1 MQIEYHLKEGKFG
14 KGLFAA
20 ENIRKGTLI
29 WKYSRDV
36 NVRVIC
42 GSWNGEHDMRKHLG
56 KLSSHE
62 ERKDLLI
69 HMYCEHGYIHELLDD
84 CRFWN
89 HSDTPNTGNEGPDP
103 FNAYALRDIKM
114 GEELL
119 DDYGTYEWP
128 DWYLRLLIEYGV
140 DVDYFK
146 VPDENRYRNINGTEL
161 ISIKCN

>member
-14 KGLFAA
+14 NGLFAA
-20 ENIRKGTLI
+20 EDIQKGTLI
-29 WKYSRDV
+29 WKYSRNI

-42 GSWNGEHDMRKHLG
+42 GSWNGEHEMRKHLAS
-56 KLSSHE
+56 LTSDV

-128 DWYLRLLIEYGV
+128 DWYLRLLMEYDV

-146 VPDENRYRNINGTEL
+146 VPDENRYRNINGNEL